1 MDGAG
6 LPWGTLRAKAAPRGT
21 RSPGTCRRHLTGEG
35 FVRFRN
41 SCPRGP
47 QKNGRYGGNE
57 KNTCKNF
64 RKGVC
69 CQPESSPV
77 RRSVWERMED
87 KDVLIGCLCLFCF
100 CGWEIRS
107 GLELRKWKG
116 LTGNEYCDHPSC
128 LAQMCSASPL
138 CGSACPKR
146 CLAEVTNVME
156 NGGSISMSTADVV
169 ANAMKNWALE
179 KGATHY
185 THWFQPL
192 TGITAEKHD
201 SFLTARWRAR
211 PCSSCRASS

>member
-1 MDGAG
+1 MGVLERTSTEPAAQGAAGRQMDGADFLG
-6 LPWGTLRAKAAPRGT
+6 ALCGQRRPHAAT

-116 LTGNEYCDHPSC
+116 LTGNEYCDHRAVWHKC
-128 LAQMCSASPL
+128 VQRLRHAGA
-138 CGSACPKR
+138 ACPKR
-146 CLAEVTNVME
+146 CLP
-156 NGGSISMSTADVV
+156 
-169 ANAMKNWALE
+169 K
-179 KGATHY
+179 
-185 THWFQPL
+185 
-192 TGITAEKHD
+192 
-201 SFLTARWRAR
+201 
-211 PCSSCRASS
+211 